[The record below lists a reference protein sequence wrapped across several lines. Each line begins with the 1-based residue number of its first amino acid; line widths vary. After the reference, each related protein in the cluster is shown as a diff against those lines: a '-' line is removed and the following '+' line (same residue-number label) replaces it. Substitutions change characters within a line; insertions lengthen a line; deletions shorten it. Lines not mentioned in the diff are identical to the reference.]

1 MENIRERIVS
11 CAGRV
16 WFCAKE
22 LLKWRALAMITGVPC
37 GIIGAAFD
45 LAVEH
50 VTELRTEHTAI
61 LFLLPVIGLVIVA
74 FYKAAK
80 LEGVSTDDMIDCVK
94 DGKPIRFWLLASR
107 SACCWCPLSFWA
119 RCSPTWAAAALGAR
133 ALLCRW
139 AAPSAGGPAA
149 CCT

>member
-1 MENIRERIVS
+1 
-11 CAGRV
+11 
-16 WFCAKE
+16 
-22 LLKWRALAMITGVPC
+22 MITGVPC

-94 DGKPIRFWLLASR
+94 DGKPIRF
-107 SACCWCPLSFWA
+107 
-119 RCSPTWAAAALGAR
+119 
-133 ALLCRW
+133 
-139 AAPSAGGPAA
+139 
-149 CCT
+149 

>member
-22 LLKWRALAMITGVPC
+22 LLKWLTLAIITGVPC

-61 LFLLPVIGLVIVA
+61 LFLLPVIGL
-74 FYKAAK
+74 
-80 LEGVSTDDMIDCVK
+80 
-94 DGKPIRFWLLASR
+94 
-107 SACCWCPLSFWA
+107 
-119 RCSPTWAAAALGAR
+119 AR